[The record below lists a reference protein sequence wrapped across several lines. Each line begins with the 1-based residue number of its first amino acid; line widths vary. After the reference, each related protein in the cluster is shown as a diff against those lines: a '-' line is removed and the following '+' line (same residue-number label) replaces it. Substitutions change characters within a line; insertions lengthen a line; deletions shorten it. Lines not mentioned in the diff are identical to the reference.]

1 MSTQWNGIVAQ
12 KSEDLDREESM
23 ILAVRDED
31 EEQD

>member
-12 KSEDLDREESM
+12 KSEDREESM